1 MPRELKSINVEIGA
15 RVKERRTAQRLTRD
29 NLAQLTGYS
38 ADFIQQV
45 ECGRSGLS
53 SESIRAF
60 ATALHVSADFLL
72 FGHESMGYERVVA
85 QLKTVPPE
93 KLEHIIKII
102 DEAVKCTQ

>member
-29 NLAQLTGYS
+29 NLARLTGYS

>member
-15 RVKERRTAQRLTRD
+15 RVKDQRTEQSLTLD

-38 ADFIQQV
+38 ANFIQQV

-53 SESIRAF
+53 SESIKTF
-60 ATALHVSADFLL
+60 ATALHISADFLL
-72 FGHESMGYERVVA
+72 FGHESMGFERVIA

-93 KLEHIIKII
+93 KLEHVIKII
-102 DEAVKCTQ
+102 DEAVQCTQ

>member
-1 MPRELKSINVEIGA
+1 MPRKLKSINVEIGA
-15 RVKERRTAQRLTRD
+15 RVKEQRTAQRLTRD

-38 ADFIQQV
+38 ANFIQEV

-53 SESIRAF
+53 SESIKAF

-72 FGHESMGYERVVA
+72 FGHESMGFERVFA

-93 KLEHIIKII
+93 KLEHVIKII
-102 DEAVKCTQ
+102 DEAVKCAQ

>member
-1 MPRELKSINVEIGA
+1 MPRELKSINIEIGA
-15 RVKERRTAQRLTRD
+15 RVKEQRTAQRLTRD
-29 NLAQLTGYS
+29 NLARLTGYS
-38 ADFIQQV
+38 ANFIQEV

-53 SESIRAF
+53 SESIKAF

-72 FGHESMGYERVVA
+72 FGHESVGFERVIA

-93 KLEHIIKII
+93 KLEHVIKII

>member
-60 ATALHVSADFLL
+60 ATALYVSADFLL

-102 DEAVKCTQ
+102 DEAVKCAQ